1 MMMKF
6 KERWNVLR
14 SSDGGFTLI
23 ETLVTVF
30 LAGIVLSALTAAI
43 ITFSNSSQKFTES
56 SATQETVISATTL
69 ISREISVSPTFT
81 YASDTRVDFTNAD
94 GEFIRYVYYDPANPE
109 VNLSSAVDGK
119 NPQSVPALTL
129 PSLLEIRTYSDQ
141 SYSTI
146 TVLASGI
153 DLNQAS
159 TGMPLFTY
167 YNAQNQ
173 VMATPVSVSSL
184 GDITRLAVRVV
195 ADSPAR
201 TTPIEVVT
209 SVSPHDGNVSG
220 NATNPELAAPHAT
233 VLTGTMPRPTQSAN
247 LSWVHVAGATTYT
260 VYRDGSAIATLT
272 DDQTLTYADAG
283 RPWGS
288 TQDYFVVSTGPGGSS
303 AQSNHVSLTTV
314 PQQPSFINVDPTAA
328 AANGNTVARDLD
340 NGLAWTPR
348 SGATGY
354 KLYRGGTLIY
364 NGVNTKYVDSGRSYG
379 TTNTYTVIAYN
390 TGDNLSG
397 GDSITSSSQVLISPP
412 LAPTLAGTDFN
423 GDRTLTW
430 VKPTNSL
437 KYELDRTAP
446 TAKTWSISSASTLS
460 QLDNEGIDAATFSYT
475 IRAGNDAGWGPY
487 SNTVSLNPRPSGL
500 VVIGQDFSTNPATR
514 DGNNYASWTAN
525 NATCYEWKNGSG
537 GTVTQT
543 TNTYFTDSTPGY
555 GTTNTYYVRGCNPTG
570 YSSWST
576 IVMKQ
581 PPSPFSFTSVS
592 QTKRSGQYALSTGSQ
607 TDESGVAQSLTID
620 WGDSAGAT
628 SYTTIRSGTTVC
640 SGCGSSVF
648 TDGGI
653 AAGGAYTYTV
663 NAFAANGLSR
673 VAQYNMQVSPATQIQ
688 TNVRP
693 ITTDGYRS
701 GAAFWGNVAP
711 VVGSSSGAQ
720 NRLMIVGGPP
730 TVMTLL
736 GDAGWQSWNG
746 SYATAKEY
754 NRSSASSSYW
764 IGGMSMMRTYVNVP
778 SGYSTGS
785 TVISNNFVSGSAKGT
800 GITASTAGNT
810 SWETYM
816 AFRAYGNGSW
826 AGSYDGSQ
834 WFDVTTNV
842 AINFPQAGGY
852 NYEQVNAR

>member
-56 SATQETVISATTL
+56 AATQETVISATTL

-81 YASDTRVDFTNAD
+81 YASDTRVDFTNANS
-94 GEFIRYVYYDPANPE
+94 EFIRYVYYDPAHPE
-109 VNLSSAVDGK
+109 VNLSSAVAGK
-119 NPQSVPALTL
+119 NPQSVPTLTL
-129 PSLLEIRTYSDQ
+129 PSLLEIRTYSNQ

-173 VMATPVSVSSL
+173 VMATAVSTSSL
-184 GDITRLAVRVV
+184 GDITRLAIRVV

-201 TTPIEVVT
+201 ATPIEVVT

-233 VLTGTMPRPTQSAN
+233 VLTGTMPRPTQAAN

-314 PQQPSFINVDPTAA
+314 PQQPSFINIDTTAA
-328 AANGNTVARDLD
+328 VANGNTVARDLD

-364 NGVNTKYVDSGRSYG
+364 TGTNTKYVDSGRAYG
-379 TTNTYTVIAYN
+379 ETNTYTVIAYN

-397 GDSITSSSQVLISPP
+397 GDSITSPSQVLISPP
-412 LAPTLAGTDFN
+412 LAPTLSGTDHN

-430 VKPTNSL
+430 VKPTNAL
-437 KYELDRTAP
+437 KYQLDRTAP
-446 TAKTWSISSASTLS
+446 TVKTWNIASDATLS
-460 QLDNEGIDAATFSYT
+460 QLDNEGIDAATFSYA
-475 IRAGNDAGWGPY
+475 IRAGNDAGWSPY
-487 SNTVSLNPRPSGL
+487 SNTVSLAPRPSGI

-514 DGNNYASWTAN
+514 DGSNYASWTAQ
-525 NATCYEWKNGSG
+525 NATCFEWKNGAG
-537 GTVTQT
+537 GTITQT

-570 YSSWST
+570 YSGWST
-576 IVMKQ
+576 VVLKQ

-592 QTKRSGQYALSTGSQ
+592 QTKRSGQTALVTGSQ
-607 TDESGVAQSLTID
+607 SDEAAVNQSLTLD

-653 AAGGAYTYTV
+653 SPGNAYTYTV
-663 NAFAANGLSR
+663 NAYAANGLTRS
-673 VAQYNMQVSPATQIQ
+673 AQYNMQVAPAAQVQ
-688 TNVRP
+688 TNTRA
-693 ITTDGYRS
+693 ITTDGVRS

-711 VVGSSSGAQ
+711 VVGYSSGGQ
-720 NRLMIVGGPP
+720 DRLMMVGGPP
-730 TVMTLL
+730 TAMSIRSDT
-736 GDAGWQSWNG
+736 GWMGWDG
-746 SYATAKEY
+746 AYVRATEY
-754 NRSSASSSYW
+754 QFSDTSASYW

-778 SGYSTGS
+778 GGYSTGS
-785 TVISNNFVSGSAKGT
+785 TVISNNFVNGSAKGT

-816 AFRAYGNGSW
+816 AFRGFGGGRFW
-826 AGSYDGSQ
+826 GSYDGSQ
-834 WFDVTTNV
+834 WWDVTDLRNY
-842 AINFPQAGGY
+842 AQAGGL
-852 NYEQVNAR
+852 NYEQVNAH